1 MGLRIQ
7 ALLGYGG
14 SGKTHFYAALMLVA
28 ASKLPGLL
36 LYVAETNAACTEFMN
51 ALLFLANA
59 QRPSSANWQ
68 KLKTSFL
75 RVGRR
80 RVRDKRYELRELST
94 DQEKEI
100 YLEVADITK
109 DDFHRL
115 EGVKIL
121 AVTKDTLEYLVQRA
135 EAFEKSLM
143 GKVSLLEVDEATQ
156 MTEGEAIPLLPLHPP
171 VGRSTPSPLL
181 PPPDNATVVAHPQRP
196 RRAPPRPQR
205 ASTSHQQHEE
215 WCRGAEV
222 ARAAPRHELAQL
234 RGRQVG

>member
-51 ALLFLANA
+51 ALIFLANA
-59 QRPSSANWQ
+59 RSPSSANWQ
-68 KLKTSFL
+68 KLKASFL
-75 RVGRR
+75 RIGRR

-94 DQEKEI
+94 DQEKDI
-100 YLEVADITK
+100 YLEGADIK
-109 DDFHRL
+109 WEDFQRL

-121 AVTKDTLEYLVQRA
+121 AITKDTLGYLVQRA

-143 GKVSLLEVDEATQ
+143 GKVSLMEVDEATQ
-156 MTEGEAIPLLPLHPP
+156 MTEGDAVPLLSLLSQYGLLLLAGDLHQKPLDRLE
-171 VGRSTPSPLL
+171 RSPHMLSLTTH
-181 PPPDNATVVAHPQRP
+181 NIFQ
-196 RRAPPRPQR
+196 
-205 ASTSHQQHEE
+205 
-215 WCRGAEV
+215 
-222 ARAAPRHELAQL
+222 
-234 RGRQVG
+234 